1 MARNKH
7 PEQTVQHILTVAAQL
22 FTEKGY
28 EKTSIQDI
36 LDALGMSKGA
46 IYHHFK
52 SKDEILNAVME
63 QQFAYSARML
73 DQLVVDT
80 TAATAREKLVHI
92 LEHVLSDPQA
102 HSLDRVLQT
111 QIKNPVF
118 IVRGIQQA
126 VQLDAPVIADIL
138 REGIKDGSISTSDP
152 EATAEVFMML
162 VNIWINPAIF
172 GRTIADTKQRLNF
185 LQSLMRTLGAD
196 IVNNELIERILIH
209 HKEIGAFVT
218 DENDGGSKNEGAY
231 D

>member
-7 PEQTVQHILTVAAQL
+7 PEQTVQHILSVAAQL
-22 FTEKGY
+22 FTDKGF

-63 QQFAYSARML
+63 QQFDYSARML
-73 DQLVVDT
+73 DQLVIET
-80 TAATAREKLVHI
+80 HAATAREKLVHI
-92 LEHVLSDPQA
+92 LEQVLSDPQA

-111 QIKNPVF
+111 QIKNPLF

-126 VQLDAPVIADIL
+126 VKIDAPVIADIL
-138 REGIKDGSISTSDP
+138 REGVVDGSISTADP

-172 GRTIADTKQRLNF
+172 GRTISDTKQRLHF
-185 LQSLMRTLGAD
+185 LQTLMRSLGAD
-196 IVNNELIERILIH
+196 IVNNGLIERILAH
-209 HKEIGAFVT
+209 HEKIGAFVH
-218 DENDGGSKNEGAY
+218 E
-231 D
+231 

>member
-1 MARNKH
+1 MARNKY
-7 PEQTVQHILTVAAQL
+7 PEQTVQHILSVAAQL
-22 FTEKGY
+22 FTDKGY

-36 LDALGMSKGA
+36 LEALGMSKGA

-52 SKDEILNAVME
+52 SKEEILNAVME
-63 QQFAYSARML
+63 QQFEYSARML
-73 DQLVVDT
+73 DQLVIHT
-80 TAATAREKLVHI
+80 TAATAKEKLIQI

-111 QIKNPVF
+111 QIKNPLF

-126 VQLDAPVIADIL
+126 VQMDAPVIAAMMK
-138 REGIKDGSISTSDP
+138 EGVADGSISTADP

-172 GRTIADTKQRLNF
+172 GRSIAATKQRLIF
-185 LQSLMRTLGAD
+185 LQTLMKTLGAD
-196 IVNNELIERILIH
+196 IVNDELIEQILKH
-209 HKEIGAFVT
+209 HEKIGAFVT
-218 DENDGGSKNEGAY
+218 AKSNGEGTEGAY